1 VQKYPPEQYPNLAK
15 MGEKVKTLLTSK
27 AAKDWGPARK
37 DYEASRIHPVYWME
51 NHGHIKAGL
60 LDAGVAE
67 VGIIP
72 FALNTVQLQI
82 ADQICGKLLANERVQ
97 TIILKHRKA
106 GISTLIAG
114 FDYWFM
120 RFIKNLNAF
129 LIADLASHTDNIAAM
144 AMLFQERDT
153 CGVACEEEEFH
164 PPNKVPIPG
173 SKKGLKLDNAS
184 MMELDT
190 GENANPG
197 TSGTIIVCHMSENAK
212 WRDPINSETSLLNS
226 IPRTGFVFIIK
237 ESTAYGL
244 NKFSEDCE
252 LAESGESSWDFIFL
266 TWKDDTTCRVP
277 LKVGETIDM
286 NEAEKELVLQYGL
299 DKEQIKF
306 RRDKISQLGSEQRFK
321 QDFPL
326 NSREPFLITG
336 SNYFDVARVHDRID
350 EIKFY
355 RSWKSR
361 GWDYVADHFAE
372 LTSKYSHHPRGLR
385 EALNGLDSRN
395 VIPQNVNISIN
406 SSKVTFSPTELS
418 REQGAATMFSPPQK
432 NRQYLIFIDGAEG
445 IKTSEYTSDN
455 SIIQVVDTFRREQV
469 MEWGWTFDEEM
480 TALYAVMIGKLYN
493 MAPIAY
499 DRKNRCGALV
509 ETNLKDSGYRN
520 LFYEQKITNQR
531 VTRQMGFEITR
542 GNKQHICGQLKQDF
556 KNGDCQIH
564 SLELLEEM
572 LFFIDDNG
580 KMSASAGHNDDRVM
594 SFAPALKIIS
604 DTPEYRQPKRR
615 VLPPASLGG
624 GQSGFNTRDARTRRR
639 EETVKKYM

>member
-1 VQKYPPEQYPNLAK
+1 MQKYPPEQYPNLAK
-15 MGEKVKTLLTSK
+15 MDEKVKTILTSK
-27 AAKDWGPARK
+27 EAKEWGAARK
-37 DYEASRIHPVYWME
+37 DYEASKIHPVYWME

-60 LDAGVAE
+60 LEGGVSE

-72 FALNTVQLQI
+72 FTLNTVQLQI
-82 ADQICGKLLANERVQ
+82 ADQICGKLLLNERVQ

-120 RFIKNLNAF
+120 RFIRNLNAF

-144 AMLFQERDT
+144 VMLFQERDT
-153 CGVACEEEEFH
+153 CGLGCEEEEFR
-164 PPNKVPIPG
+164 PPERIPIPG
-173 SKKGLKLDNAS
+173 SKKGVKLGNGS

-197 TSGTIIVCHMSENAK
+197 TSGTVIVCHMSENAK

-226 IPRTGFVFIIK
+226 IPRTGFVFIVK

-252 LAESGESSWDFIFL
+252 LAEGGESSWDFIFL
-266 TWKDDTTCRVP
+266 TWKDDSTCRVS
-277 LKVGETIDM
+277 LSVGETLDLKE
-286 NEAEKELVLQYGL
+286 NEKELVLQYGL
-299 DKEQIKF
+299 DNEQIKF
-306 RRDKISQLGSEQRFK
+306 RREKVGQLGSEQRFK

-336 SNYFDVARVHDRID
+336 SNYFDVAAVHDRID
-350 EIKFY
+350 EIEFY
-355 RSWKSR
+355 HAWKKK
-361 GWDYVADHFAE
+361 GWDYVASHFAE
-372 LTSKYSHHPRGLR
+372 LVSKYSHHPRGLR
-385 EALNGLDSRN
+385 EALNNLESRN
-395 VIPQNVNISIN
+395 VMPQRVNVSIN
-406 SSKVTFSPTELS
+406 NGRVTFSQTQLT

-432 NRQYLIFIDGAEG
+432 DRRYLVFIDAAEG

-455 SIIQVVDTFRREQV
+455 AIIQVVDTFRREQV
-469 MEWGWTFDEEM
+469 MEWGWVFDEEM

-531 VTRQMGFEITR
+531 VKRQLGFEITR
-542 GNKQHICGQLKQDF
+542 GNKQNICGQLKQDF
-556 KNGDCQIH
+556 KNGDCAIH
-564 SLELLEEM
+564 GIELLKE
-572 LFFIDDNG
+572 
-580 KMSASAGHNDDRVM
+580 
-594 SFAPALKIIS
+594 
-604 DTPEYRQPKRR
+604 
-615 VLPPASLGG
+615 
-624 GQSGFNTRDARTRRR
+624 
-639 EETVKKYM
+639 